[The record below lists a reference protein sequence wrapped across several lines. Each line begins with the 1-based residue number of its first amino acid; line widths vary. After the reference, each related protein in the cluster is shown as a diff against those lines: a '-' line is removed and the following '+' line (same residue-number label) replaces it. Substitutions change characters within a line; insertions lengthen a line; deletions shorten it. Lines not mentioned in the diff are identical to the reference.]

1 MEIALIQKIQV
12 TIPDQD
18 NHNPPQDVY
27 QNFFKKLFS
36 LKLRNSGT
44 SLVVQWLRL
53 HASTA
58 GSTWSQ
64 GRSHMLQSMT
74 KKINLQKFHN
84 SYRNNKYM
92 KIKI

>member
-36 LKLRNSGT
+36 LKLHNSGT
-44 SLVVQWLRL
+44 GGPVVKTPCFHCREYLVTRKIP
-53 HASTA
+53 HAT
-58 GSTWSQ
+58 Q
-64 GRSHMLQSMT
+64 YD
-74 KKINLQKFHN
+74 QKN
-84 SYRNNKYM
+84 
-92 KIKI
+92 